1 MPTLPP
7 QHQQIVQAHAAFI
20 CRFVELSQNLANRPA
35 LDELLRGAEDAGW
48 TRLVAALRLVAAG
61 RRDPGTLAGLDE
73 EDTVIAEAILR
84 GLIDPATLPNP
95 DQKPDGAFAAP
106 GLAAMIQAASRGD
119 TQTLVALSHMAE
131 QMSRAG
137 GEMARLAGLV
147 RRLLNGERNAAALER
162 GLSVRTRQLLH
173 SILEEL
179 GRLDRH

>member
-20 CRFVELSQNLANRPA
+20 CRFVELSQNAASRPA
-35 LDELLRGAEDAGW
+35 LEELLRGAEDAGW
-48 TRLVAALRLVAAG
+48 TRLVAALRLIAAG

-84 GLIDPATLPNP
+84 GLADPATLPDP
-95 DQKPDGAFAAP
+95 QHKPDGAFAAP
-106 GLAAMIQAASRGD
+106 GLAGLIHAAARGD
-119 TQTLVALSHMAE
+119 AQALVVLSHMAE

-147 RRLLNGERNAAALER
+147 RRLVNGERDAGTLGR

>member
-7 QHQQIVQAHAAFI
+7 QHQQIVQTHAAFI
-20 CRFVELSQNLANRPA
+20 CRFVELSQNAASRPA
-35 LDELLRGAEDAGW
+35 LEELLRGAEDAGW
-48 TRLVAALRLVAAG
+48 SRLVAALRLIAAG
-61 RRDPGTLAGLDE
+61 RRNPATLVGLDE

-84 GLIDPATLPNP
+84 GLTDPATLPDP
-95 DQKPDGAFAAP
+95 DRKPDGAFAAP
-106 GLAAMIQAASRGD
+106 GLAAMIHAAARGD
-119 TQTLVALSHMAE
+119 AQTLVMLSHMAE

-147 RRLLNGERNAAALER
+147 RRLVNGERDANALER
-162 GLSVRTRQLLH
+162 DLSVRTRQLLH